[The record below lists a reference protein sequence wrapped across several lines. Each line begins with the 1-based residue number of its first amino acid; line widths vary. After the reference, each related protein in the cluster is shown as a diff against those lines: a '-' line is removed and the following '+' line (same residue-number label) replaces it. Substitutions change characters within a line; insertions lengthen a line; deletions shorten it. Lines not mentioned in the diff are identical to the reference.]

1 MFLIC
6 FEPGLCV
13 SQAGLELAREL
24 RVTLTFWSSYI
35 YFLNARVTGV
45 LHHTCIY
52 SMQEAWT
59 QGFVHDDRQALNQT
73 SYIFS
78 SRTVD
83 IFGAHGSKPEASR
96 LVQTRAS
103 TSHLGG
109 LVSLK
114 MKRSVE
120 GPVWPSLLSG

>member
-1 MFLIC
+1 MLLIW
-6 FEPGLCV
+6 FEPRLCM
-13 SQAGLELAREL
+13 SQAGLELAKEL

-59 QGFVHDDRQALNQT
+59 QGFVQDDPQALNQPSYT
-73 SYIFS
+73 SS
-78 SRTVD
+78 STVD

-114 MKRSVE
+114 MNRSVE
-120 GPVWPSLLSG
+120 GPVCPSLL